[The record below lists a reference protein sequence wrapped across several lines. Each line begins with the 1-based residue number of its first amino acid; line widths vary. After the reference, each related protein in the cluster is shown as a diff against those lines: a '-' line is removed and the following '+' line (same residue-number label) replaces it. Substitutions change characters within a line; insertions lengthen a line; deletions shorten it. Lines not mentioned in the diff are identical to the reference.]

1 MSTSLILGVVG
12 GVIGGAIGGTV
23 SFGFGAVP
31 SATAGFAI
39 GSALGGG
46 YDYYNR
52 DIPPDRQIEG
62 PRSTDLAIQLSTYA
76 TPIPQLWG
84 TQRFSG
90 NVIWFSKIREH
101 VNTSSEEVGGK
112 GGGGSTIT
120 STTFRYDVDLAIAIC
135 DGPISNYRR
144 IWADGRLIV
153 NLSSDASV
161 ETISASAL
169 GAATLT
175 FYTGSETQ
183 LPDPVMEADKGVG
196 NVPAHRGLSYM
207 VVTGFDLTEFGNGS
221 HIPQFGVEAVET
233 LGPGAGLTQTL
244 TTVPM
249 NFNGV
254 TETYCCR
261 NAAGVVMFFQGGF
274 LSFYDATSNAAIAY
288 TAMSGVYTFGAY
300 GTENIGLGEAI
311 AGNDGNFWCLGTGD
325 SQTTVFR
332 VSPLGQVLNLI
343 RLAGTVSNL
352 EIAMSNS
359 AMTANGLYVYR
370 TVQGVQFFDANPWMA
385 EALPVDAGF
394 GTTYG
399 SLLESGT
406 VHSVAA
412 DSAGRVWWVR
422 TSASIPTALA
432 YWDTDVN
439 AVQSTTLTIESP
451 ARFEKLIRGDNAGN
465 MCLIYG
471 LGGVR
476 TLHRFNSAITLI
488 ETQALAGTTTSAGLF
503 ENPWVFTP
511 QDTLLI
517 QAAAGGSFQ
526 SFSTLTG
533 TELATSDAHGH
544 SNRFRIAGYGGAVYH
559 ASYQASSVVA
569 VIDAKPRVH
578 LPTADIDK
586 VKMKRVV
593 EDLCYEA
600 GLTAAEV
607 DATALS
613 ALPIDGFTKTRLSSA
628 RANIEPLQVFGL
640 FDVIET
646 EGKLKFVVRGGASVI
661 SIPHDD
667 LVSSENSE
675 EDPLNIQFIQEAELP
690 KKITVRF
697 PDINWDYQLNA
708 ASETRI
714 VTTSKE
720 ERVIDSPLV
729 MTPTRGAEMAS
740 VYLYAT
746 HGQRARAAFR
756 TTMRYSKYDPGDV
769 ATIHDRNGNAFNAM
783 LINRREDGSVI
794 QWDALID
801 DAVAYQPV
809 AAGSTSQSG
818 QSTISSAGFTIM
830 SLYDAPIIRDSDND
844 ASPYAILGSASVTW
858 PGSQVLKSSDNLN
871 FADVGSTTSEGIF
884 GAATTTL
891 GDWLGGHV
899 FDESNTVEV
908 LLTTGTLS
916 SRTRAEVLGGANT
929 AILGST
935 GERLEV
941 FRFRDAALIA
951 TNKYRLTGL
960 LRGLFG
966 TEQYIAGHTATD
978 RFALLSENAMRPA
991 MSTSDIGSLR
1001 YLKAVTLGQ
1010 LASSGISQAV
1020 TNRAVGLKPLP
1031 AVKIRGFRNAGSD
1044 IDVKWVRR
1052 GRLDASWRNSVDV
1065 PIGETTEAYEV
1076 EIWTAGYAA
1085 LKRTIT
1091 GIVTPTTIY
1100 TSAQQVTDFGSNQ
1113 ASVAIRIYQMSSV
1126 VGRGVVASAT
1136 V

>member
-12 GVIGGAIGGTV
+12 GVVGGALGAVGTY
-23 SFGFGAVP
+23 GFGTA
-31 SATAGFAI
+31 AGAQAGFAI
-39 GSALGGG
+39 GSAVGGG

-52 DIPPDRQIEG
+52 DIPPDRLIEA
-62 PRSTDLAIQLSTYA
+62 PRAQDLVVQLSTYG
-76 TPIPQLWG
+76 TPIPKLWG
-84 TQRFSG
+84 TNRIAG
-90 NVIWFSKIREH
+90 NIIWFSGIRKH
-101 VNTSSEEVGGK
+101 VTETSENVGGGK

-120 STTFRYDVDLAIAIC
+120 TQSARFDVDLAIAIC
-135 DGPISNYRR
+135 DGPISAVRR
-144 IWADGRLIV
+144 IFADGRLIL
-153 NLSSDASV
+153 NLSADATV

-183 LPDPVMEADKGVG
+183 LPDPVMEAALGVG

-207 VVTGFDLTEFGNGS
+207 VVTGFDLTEYGNGS
-221 HIPQFGVEAVET
+221 HIPQFSFEAVET
-233 LGPGAGLTQTL
+233 LGPGAGLTQTVTAIPL
-244 TTVPM
+244 

-254 TETYCCR
+254 TETSCAR
-261 NAAGVVMFFQGGF
+261 NAAGVIVFTQGNT
-274 LSFYDATSNAAIAY
+274 LTFYDATSNTAIGSVNLDLY
-288 TAMSGVYTFGAY
+288 SFGAY
-300 GTENIGLGEAI
+300 GQSSVGLHHII
-311 AGNDGNFWCLGTGD
+311 AGNDGDFWCLGVHA
-325 SQTTVFR
+325 SASSIIR
-332 VSPLGQVLNLI
+332 VSPLGAVLNMI
-343 RLAGTVSNL
+343 RVAGTLSGDA
-352 EIAMSNS
+352 AMSHS
-359 AMTANGLYVYR
+359 GMTANGLYLYR
-370 TVQGVQFFDANPWMA
+370 TTAGVQFLDANPWMK
-385 EALPVDAGF
+385 EALAIDAGF

-399 SLLESGT
+399 SLLEAGT

-432 YWDTDVN
+432 YWDTSVSDVKF
-439 AVQSTTLTIESP
+439 VTLTIESP

-465 MCLIYG
+465 MCAIYG
-471 LGGVR
+471 LSGTR
-476 TLHRFNSAITLI
+476 TLHRFNSTPALI
-488 ETQALAGTTTSAGLF
+488 ETQSLSGTTQSGGLF
-503 ENPWVFTP
+503 ENSWIFTP

-517 QAAAGGSFQ
+517 ATPTGAIFQ

-533 TELATSDAHGH
+533 TELAVSTGHGH
-544 SNRFRIAGYGGAVYH
+544 SNKFQIAGYGGAVYH
-559 ASYQASSVVA
+559 ASYNASSVVS
-569 VIDAKPRVH
+569 VVDAKPRVN
-578 LPTADIDK
+578 LPTADVDK

-607 DATALS
+607 DATALA
-613 ALPIDGFTKTRLSSA
+613 ALPIDGFTKTRLGSA
-628 RANIEPLQVFGL
+628 RSNIEPLQVFGL

-646 EGKLKFVVRGGASVI
+646 EGKLKFVVRGGASSI

-667 LVSSENSE
+667 LVISENSE

-697 PDINWDYQLNA
+697 PDMEWDYQLNA
-708 ASETRI
+708 ASDTRI

-740 VYLYAT
+740 VILYAT
-746 HGQRARAAFR
+746 HGQRARAAFS

-809 AAGSTSQSG
+809 AAGSSTQSG
-818 QSTISSAGFTIM
+818 QSAISSVGFTIM
-830 SLYDAPIIRDSDND
+830 SLYDAPIIRDSDSD
-844 ASPYAILGSASVTW
+844 PSLYGILGSASVTW
-858 PGSQVLKSSDNLN
+858 PGSQVLKSTDNLN
-871 FADVGSTTSEGIF
+871 FADVGSTTSAGIF

-891 GDWLGGHV
+891 GNFLGGNV
-899 FDESNTVEV
+899 FDELNSVEV
-908 LLTTGTLS
+908 LLTSGTLS

-941 FRFRDAALIA
+941 FRFREASLIA

-966 TEQYIAGHTATD
+966 TEQYITGHTSTD

-991 MSTSDIGSLR
+991 MSTSDIGNLR

-1031 AVKIRGFRNAGSD
+1031 VVKIRGFRNAGSD
-1044 IDVKWVRR
+1044 IDIKWVRR
-1052 GRLDASWRNSVDV
+1052 GRIDAGWREGVE
-1065 PIGETTEAYEV
+1065 IALGETAELYEV
-1076 EIWTAGYAA
+1076 EIWTAGYAS

-1113 ASVAIRIYQMSSV
+1113 ASVAIRIYQISSV
-1126 VGRGVVASAT
+1126 VGRGVVAAKT